1 MINKI
6 YSMIGLAMKAGKV
19 AFGSD
24 MCEDK
29 IKRKDGKDVSLIII
43 AEDTSINTKD
53 KFIKLA
59 SLYNINIVVFGKIGL
74 LSSSIGKSNKGVFA
88 VLDNGLGNKI
98 LQMVKELKGAN
109 K

>member
-6 YSMIGLAMKAGKV
+6 YSMIGLSMKAGKL

-24 MCEDK
+24 MCEEK
-29 IKRKDGKDVSLIII
+29 IKKGFACLIII
-43 AEDTSINTKD
+43 AEDISDKTKD
-53 KFIKLA
+53 KFINLA
-59 SLYNINIVVFGKIGL
+59 NMYNINIVVFGEIDL
-74 LSSSIGKSNKGVFA
+74 LSKSIGKSNKGIFA
-88 VLDNGLGNKI
+88 VLDKGFGDKI

>member
-6 YSMIGLAMKAGKV
+6 YSMIGLAMKAGKI

-24 MCEDK
+24 MCIEK
-29 IKRKDGKDVSLIII
+29 IKGKAASLIII
-43 AEDTSINTKD
+43 AEDTSENTKD

-59 SLYNINIVVFGKIGL
+59 SLYNINIVIFGEIDL
-74 LSSSIGKSNKGVFA
+74 LSKSIGKLNKGVFV
-88 VLDNGLGNKI
+88 VLDMGFGNKI
-98 LQMVKELKGAN
+98 LQKVKELKGAN

>member
-29 IKRKDGKDVSLIII
+29 IKRKDASLIII
-43 AEDTSINTKD
+43 AEDASINTKD

-59 SLYNINIVVFGKIGL
+59 SLYNINIVVFGEMDL

-88 VLDNGLGNKI
+88 VLDNGFGNKI

>member
-6 YSMIGLAMKAGKV
+6 YSMFGLAMKAGKV

-24 MCEDK
+24 MCEEK
-29 IKRKDGKDVSLIII
+29 VKKGFVNLIVL
-43 AEDTSINTKD
+43 AEDTSDNTKD

-59 SLYNINIVVFGKIGL
+59 NLYNINIVIFGEIDL
-74 LSSSIGKSNKGVFA
+74 LSRSIGKVNKGVFA
-88 VLDNGLGNKI
+88 ILDDGFGNKI

>member
-6 YSMIGLAMKAGKV
+6 YSLIGLAMKAGKI

-24 MCEDK
+24 MCEEK
-29 IKRKDGKDVSLIII
+29 IKKGLASLIII
-43 AEDTSINTKD
+43 AEDTSDKTKD

-59 SLYNINIVVFGKIGL
+59 KLHNINIVIFGEIDL
-74 LSSSIGKSNKGVFA
+74 LSNSIGKINKGVFA
-88 VLDNGLGNKI
+88 ILDNGFGTKI
-98 LQMVKELKGAN
+98 LQMVKEVKGAN

>member
-29 IKRKDGKDVSLIII
+29 IKRKDASLIII

-59 SLYNINIVVFGKIGL
+59 SLYNINIVVFGEMDL

-88 VLDNGLGNKI
+88 VLDNGFGNKI

>member
-1 MINKI
+1 MINRI

-19 AFGSD
+19 GFGAD
-24 MCEDK
+24 MCEEK
-29 IKRKDGKDVSLIII
+29 IKNGNAYLIIL
-43 AEDTSINTKD
+43 AEDMSDKTKD

-59 SLYNINIVVFGKIGL
+59 SLYNINIVIFGEIDL
-74 LSSSIGKSNKGVFA
+74 LSKCIGKSNKGVFTI
-88 VLDNGLGNKI
+88 LDEGFGNKI

>member
-19 AFGSD
+19 AFGTD
-24 MCEDK
+24 MCIDK
-29 IKRKDGKDVSLIII
+29 VKKSNVNLLII
-43 AEDTSINTKD
+43 AENMSNNAKD

-59 SLYNINIVVFGKIGL
+59 SLYNINIVIFGEIDL
-74 LSSSIGKSNKGVFA
+74 LSKSIGKDNKGVLA
-88 VLDNGLGNKI
+88 ILDSGFGNKI

>member
-29 IKRKDGKDVSLIII
+29 IKRKDASLIII
-43 AEDTSINTKD
+43 AEDASINTKD

-59 SLYNINIVVFGKIGL
+59 SLYNINIVVFGKIDL

-88 VLDNGLGNKI
+88 VLDNGFGNKI

>member
-1 MINKI
+1 
-6 YSMIGLAMKAGKV
+6 MIGLAMKAGKIGYG
-19 AFGSD
+19 AD

-29 IKRKDGKDVSLIII
+29 IKNKEAYLIII
-43 AEDTSINTKD
+43 AEDVSNNTKD

-59 SLYNINIVVFGKIGL
+59 SLYNISIVIFGEIDS
-74 LSSSIGKSNKGVFA
+74 LSKSIGKSNKGVF
-88 VLDNGLGNKI
+88 VVSDEGFSNKI